1 MCCGNVEVRKMN
13 LDEVRVEMEWDIWV
27 YFLDDDI
34 VFFVYILF
42 YLLGKIIYIVRSY
55 FFGKRYVLII
65 FLCFL

>member
-1 MCCGNVEVRKMN
+1 MN

-34 VFFVYILF
+34 VFFVYIFF

-55 FFGKRYVLII
+55 FFGKRYVCFNYI
-65 FLCFL
+65 FVFFVILF